1 MQGHSVYS
9 SISCCCCF
17 FFLVIDSIIFSLIN
31 RISFSYLLHL
41 QSSILLYSGTLL
53 GAYRMGDILPYDHDA
68 DISYILETEK
78 PEAFR
83 ELRELGMQANGL
95 VAVLGD
101 VTVDFMRWQPVNVS
115 SYISGKTETMLRKY
129 YPPSSKDNLIL
140 KYHHTL
146 ETSPMSWV
154 VPFKRFY
161 FQEVNVA
168 LPNSRDKLRIRS
180 ERVDFSFLISVNAGC
195 PVI

>member
-1 MQGHSVYS
+1 ML
-9 SISCCCCF
+9 F

-83 ELRELGMQANGL
+83 KLRELGMQANGL
-95 VAVLGD
+95 VVALGD

-129 YPPSSKDNLIL
+129 YPPSSKENLIL

-154 VPFKRFY
+154 VSFKRFY

-168 LPNSRDKLRIRS
+168 LPNSRDKLLAFRYPYTFGARG
-180 ERVDFSFLISVNAGC
+180 FQF
-195 PVI
+195 P

>member
-1 MQGHSVYS
+1 MLL
-9 SISCCCCF
+9 F

-83 ELRELGMQANGL
+83 KLRELGMQANGL
-95 VAVLGD
+95 VVALGD
-101 VTVDFMRWQPVNVS
+101 VTVDFMR
-115 SYISGKTETMLRKY
+115 
-129 YPPSSKDNLIL
+129 
-140 KYHHTL
+140 
-146 ETSPMSWV
+146 
-154 VPFKRFY
+154 
-161 FQEVNVA
+161 
-168 LPNSRDKLRIRS
+168 
-180 ERVDFSFLISVNAGC
+180 
-195 PVI
+195 

>member
-31 RISFSYLLHL
+31 RISFFYLLHL

-83 ELRELGMQANGL
+83 KLRELGMQANGL
-95 VAVLGD
+95 VVALGD

-168 LPNSRDKLRIRS
+168 VPNSPDKLLAFRYPYTFGARG
-180 ERVDFSFLISVNAGC
+180 FQFPYKC
-195 PVI
+195 

>member
-31 RISFSYLLHL
+31 RISFFYLLHL
-41 QSSILLYSGTLL
+41 QSSILLHSGTLL

-83 ELRELGMQANGL
+83 KLRELGMQANGL
-95 VAVLGD
+95 VVALGD

-168 LPNSRDKLRIRS
+168 LPNSPNKLLAFRYPYTFGARG
-180 ERVDFSFLISVNAGC
+180 FQFPYKC
-195 PVI
+195 

>member
-1 MQGHSVYS
+1 M
-9 SISCCCCF
+9 
-17 FFLVIDSIIFSLIN
+17 
-31 RISFSYLLHL
+31 
-41 QSSILLYSGTLL
+41 YSGTLL

-154 VPFKRFY
+154 VPFKKFY

-168 LPNSRDKLRIRS
+168 LPNSPDKLLAFRYPYTFGARG
-180 ERVDFSFLISVNAGC
+180 FQFLYKC
-195 PVI
+195 

>member
-1 MQGHSVYS
+1 M
-9 SISCCCCF
+9 
-17 FFLVIDSIIFSLIN
+17 
-31 RISFSYLLHL
+31 
-41 QSSILLYSGTLL
+41 
-53 GAYRMGDILPYDHDA
+53 
-68 DISYILETEK
+68 
-78 PEAFR
+78 
-83 ELRELGMQANGL
+83 
-95 VAVLGD
+95 
-101 VTVDFMRWQPVNVS
+101 NVS

-129 YPPSSKDNLIL
+129 YPPSSKENLIL

-180 ERVDFSFLISVNAGC
+180 ERVDFSFLLSVNAGC